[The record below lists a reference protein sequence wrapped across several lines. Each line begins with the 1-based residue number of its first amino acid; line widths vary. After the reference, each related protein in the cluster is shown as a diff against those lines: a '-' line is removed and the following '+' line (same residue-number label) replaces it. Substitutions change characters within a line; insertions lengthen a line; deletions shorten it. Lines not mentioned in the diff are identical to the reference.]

1 MRDATRRVNE
11 EGVARCADAAGNGE
25 SRQGVRR
32 VSIQLPRI
40 SSGRGDSPPRICHL
54 RGRDCPRIPVR
65 RHVFSK
71 YYDNIY
77 PRTVSRDRLTR
88 LNGGRGRLVYIGPRY
103 ASSQRAIFSMVLREG
118 KRNDRGTIRGDL
130 RRGKKRWRGENA
142 GCRGRRSQSCTFRRL
157 HHLARNKPVSGNAC

>member
-1 MRDATRRVNE
+1 MRRGLHDARKRR
-11 EGVARCADAAGNGE
+11 GNGE

-40 SSGRGDSPPRICHL
+40 SSGRGDSPQRICHL

-88 LNGGRGRLVYIGPRY
+88 SNGGRGRLVYIGLRY
-103 ASSQRAIFSMVLREG
+103 ASSQRAIFSTVLRQGE
-118 KRNDRGTIRGDL
+118 RNDRGTTRGDL
-130 RRGKKRWRGENA
+130 RRGKKRRGGNA
-142 GCRGRRSQSCTFRRL
+142 VCRGTRSQSRTFRRL
-157 HHLARNKPVSGNAC
+157 HHRARNKPVSGNPC